1 MFLLET
7 IQGVFRRMES
17 CTIQLTPAAH
27 KHGNLYL
34 SRCGKDFFP
43 EDSFG
48 ESSAKKGH
56 GTPVTLKVYGLES
69 TISTDIA
76 KDKKIFRQRGWVK
89 KFVKVNN
96 LNMND
101 TIIINRIALR
111 KYLITP
117 EKTSS
122 DLVTLEEAARI
133 IDKTPHNIRDYIQRG
148 RIHKYNKWGARISKA
163 SNGELRV
170 SVKELTAFL
179 DILEQDRKRHHRS
192 GQIEELGF
200 YGLPEYERTKHVHR
214 LHPYLGK
221 FIPQLVEW
229 FLARYFKE
237 DDIILDPFMGS
248 GTTLVQG
255 NEMKMHTIGLDVS
268 EFNFVLN

>member
-1 MFLLET
+1 
-7 IQGVFRRMES
+7 MES
-17 CTIQLTPAAH
+17 CTIRLTPAAH

-34 SRCGKDFFP
+34 SHCGKDFFP

-48 ESSAKKGH
+48 ESSAKKGP

-101 TIIINRIALR
+101 TIIINRIAPR
-111 KYLITP
+111 QYLIAP
-117 EKTSS
+117 DKTTS
-122 DLVTLEEAARI
+122 DLVTPEEAARI
-133 IDKTPHNIRDYIQRG
+133 IGKTPHNIRDYIQRG

-163 SNGELRV
+163 NNGELRV
-170 SVKELTAFL
+170 SLKELTAFL
-179 DILEQDRKRHHRS
+179 DILEQDRQRHHCP
-192 GQIEELGF
+192 GQNEELGF

-237 DDIILDPFMGS
+237 DDIILDPFMG
-248 GTTLVQG
+248 
-255 NEMKMHTIGLDVS
+255 
-268 EFNFVLN
+268 